1 MNDLKIAK
9 RSTRKDY
16 KMRDFFILVLCYSVF
31 DKRYN
36 NSSEIVITRQPLA
49 DYFRCTV
56 KTISNWTN
64 KLRELG
70 FLSYVERNNGG
81 KTGYYNSINKDTGEV
96 IKKSYII
103 PKYKKIKVGNKDE
116 IKFINIYNIDQI
128 GLNEYLQETV
138 WIDVLN
144 NLDRYRKVFDDYI
157 EFLKH
162 RHDIIIEDEISSL
175 SLSKDETKES
185 KVILSKQAKKLLKK
199 KEKLNKKYKENIYYV
214 EKKTILDKLMP
225 EFTCRYLK
233 EGSLRLTH
241 DICNTVNP
249 EHTEKIDETKYW
261 KNSHIRNDMLFKM
274 FKTADIMEKDVNGS
288 IYRLTYNLYHDT
300 PLDINVDIYN
310 LIWNNAFGHIKLP
323 KKARNNFKKI
333 LMPLYMKEY
342 LSGFKA
348 CNYTFIEKYYYGY
361 PRYK

>member
-1 MNDLKIAK
+1 M
-9 RSTRKDY
+9 
-16 KMRDFFILVLCYSVF
+16 
-31 DKRYN
+31 
-36 NSSEIVITRQPLA
+36 
-49 DYFRCTV
+49 
-56 KTISNWTN
+56 
-64 KLRELG
+64 
-70 FLSYVERNNGG
+70 
-81 KTGYYNSINKDTGEV
+81 
-96 IKKSYII
+96 
-103 PKYKKIKVGNKDE
+103 
-116 IKFINIYNIDQI
+116 
-128 GLNEYLQETV
+128 
-138 WIDVLN
+138 
-144 NLDRYRKVFDDYI
+144 
-157 EFLKH
+157 
-162 RHDIIIEDEISSL
+162 
-175 SLSKDETKES
+175 
-185 KVILSKQAKKLLKK
+185 KK

-361 PRYK
+361 PRYKKLPDSDKEQFEIYKSFIKLTKCTITEFFDKVKESMHRTLNTNKFIGADIFIHESNLHILMREKFLSRAIRCINIYDGFYFENNIITDTEFYDVYNRSILELKDNLNIGIGSAIPIS